1 MIQYLCNVWYNHI
14 MKSSTD
20 TRLSGVWVTRRIS
33 LEGPFSLDRR
43 TFLFGLSQIRR
54 KCKVLSYLVSFR
66 IHTWV
71 DPRWKS
77 YRRTGSIGWVV
88 EEMDDWIIFNFTEGK
103 DFHRVKV
110 VQHWENLNSKKCK
123 IEDWKSMFKVRDGML
138 LFLRL
143 LKSQKESDRQSW
155 LNWQNYT
162 IFRLK
167 VYDLLKYSIL
177 AFC

>member
-1 MIQYLCNVWYNHI
+1 MIQYLCNVWYNQIFYRHTLVRSQGHSENPSE
-14 MKSSTD
+14 KPVQ
-20 TRLSGVWVTRRIS
+20 SGENYV
-33 LEGPFSLDRR
+33 P
-43 TFLFGLSQIRR
+43 FGLSQIKR
-54 KCKVLSYLVSFR
+54 KYKVLSYLVIFR

-103 DFHRVKV
+103 DFHRIKV

-123 IEDWKSMFKVRDGML
+123 IQDWKSMFKVPDGML

-177 AFC
+177 VFC